1 MSSSMAYHVN
11 YFYNHL
17 HHHPHHDCERGWW
30 LEWLPPFS
38 GRAGPQLPIIMQS
51 SIWIVMVMVM
61 IVMIVMI
68 VMVMM
73 LCWGCVGSLEYHTA
87 QGWVS
92 FRPVIMMM
100 VTIKI

>member
-61 IVMIVMI
+61 
-68 VMVMM
+68 M
-73 LCWGCVGSLEYHTA
+73 LCWGCVGSLEYLTA
-87 QGWVS
+87 QGWVP
-92 FRPVIMMM
+92 FHPVIMMM